1 MAAGARHG
9 ALGSA
14 IRGQWR
20 RVSASAVLSA
30 LHQATEALV
39 PVLIGL
45 ALDEA
50 VTTGSLAR
58 FGSLIVALG
67 AVFLGIALSFR
78 YGARFG
84 ERASYLAAHELRMD
98 LARRVLDHRGGAE
111 SGRLPGELVNIAT
124 NDAKRVGAA
133 NLVLPIGLAAC
144 CGLLVAAGALLRIS
158 PQLGSIVLLGT
169 PLLLIVAHLLG
180 KPLERRSDS
189 EQERAAQASGTAADL
204 VSGLRVL
211 KGIGAVSA
219 AVERYRDTSRN
230 SLQATVRAAHAKAW
244 HDGGMLVLTGVL
256 IAVIALIGGRLAARG
271 EISVG
276 ELVAAVGLA
285 QFLLGPLQ
293 TFSFVNG
300 ELALARASAK
310 RIDAVVGSRA
320 AVQAEE
326 AALPELL
333 RGHLRVRDL
342 TGGPLRGIGFE
353 VGPGTLTGVVTGDP
367 RVANALVDCLS
378 READPASGSIEL
390 DGRDI
395 TTLDIPQFR
404 AAVLVAAHDADLF
417 EGSLLDNVTAGEQR
431 SGIEASLT
439 ASAADEVVR
448 TLPEGADTALA
459 ERGRSLSG
467 GQRQRVALARA
478 LAAEAPVLVL
488 HDPTTAVD
496 AVTETRIA
504 DGIRSVRSGRTTL
517 LVATSPVLLAV
528 TDSVVF
534 LDDGAV
540 ATHDELLA
548 DERYRSVVLP

>member
-58 FGSLIVALG
+58 FGALIVALG
-67 AVFLGIALSFR
+67 AVFLAIALSFR
-78 YGARFG
+78 HGARFG

-98 LARRVLDHRGGAE
+98 LTRRVLDHRGGAE

-144 CGLLVAAGALLRIS
+144 CGLLVAAAALLRIS

-204 VSGLRVL
+204 VAGLRVL
-211 KGIGAVSA
+211 KGIGAVPA
-219 AVERYRDTSRN
+219 AVARYRGTSRN
-230 SLQATVRAAHAKAW
+230 SLRATVRAAHAKAW

-320 AVQAEE
+320 AVRADET
-326 AALPELL
+326 ALPELL

-395 TTLDIPQFR
+395 TALDIPQLR

-431 SGIEASLT
+431 SGIETALT

-478 LAAEAPVLVL
+478 LAADAPVLVL

-504 DGIRSVRSGRTTL
+504 DGIRRARSGRTTL

-534 LDDGAV
+534 LDDGAA